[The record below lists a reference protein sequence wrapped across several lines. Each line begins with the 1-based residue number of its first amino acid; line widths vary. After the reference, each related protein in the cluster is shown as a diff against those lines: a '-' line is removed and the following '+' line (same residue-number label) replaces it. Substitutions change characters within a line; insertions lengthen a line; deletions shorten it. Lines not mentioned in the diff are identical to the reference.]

1 MEMLENRMVVDSEW
15 FLLEKGLSQPAEVK
29 LNGSGYEEI
38 GTGIFVSEEDAYQYA
53 LERIGQSEELKKELV
68 EWFYSGSWVK
78 CY

>member
-1 MEMLENRMVVDSEW
+1 MLENRMVVDSEW
-15 FLLEKGLSQPAEVK
+15 FLLEKGSSQLAEVK

-53 LERIGQSEELKKELV
+53 LERIEQSEELKKELV
-68 EWFYSGSWVK
+68 EWFYSGSWVR